1 MEVALPEQDSSE
13 PSQQIFTQLGNNTS
27 GVMVISRKCGD
38 DRRCMSF
45 QNLISVLFKVQTAG
59 AVLDASV
66 ISSSR
71 RHSGFLCTDKNIRE
85 LVDEVATD
93 QVHRVL
99 TEKTQISWTGRAM
112 EVLRGQ
118 G

>member
-71 RHSGFLCTDKNIRE
+71 RHSGVLCTDKNIQE
-85 LVDEVATD
+85 LVDKVATG
-93 QVHRVL
+93 QVHRIL
-99 TEKTQISWTGRAM
+99 TEKTQIGWTGRAM